1 LTILPQNKIA
11 ITTNSFEA
19 APLPEKP
26 KPEKVVMA
34 AHGGLLPSGQ
44 KRLSM
49 LLVEDNPI
57 NLKLLVA
64 SFKKMGHSYET
75 ATDGSE
81 AVSAYRRAER
91 KFDIVFMDIQMPVM
105 DGMEAS
111 VLIRKFEKQNDLP
124 STIIIALTALTS
136 LQAEQEA
143 MDSGADRFMSKPV
156 SMKKLR
162 DVVEEYFHEGKASE

>member
-1 LTILPQNKIA
+1 MNSSNETFTSTISKPDTVTMRVQE
-11 ITTNSFEA
+11 SF
-19 APLPEKP
+19 P
-26 KPEKVVMA
+26 
-34 AHGGLLPSGQ
+34 PSGK
-44 KRLSM
+44 KRISL

-64 SFKKMGHSYET
+64 SFNKMGHSFET
-75 ATDGSE
+75 AMDGAQ
-81 AVSAYRRAER
+81 AVSAYRKAEG

-111 VLIRKFEKQNDLP
+111 LEIRKYEKLNGLP

-143 MDSGADRFMSKPV
+143 RDNGVDRFLTKPV

-162 DVVEEYFHEGKASE
+162 EVVGEYFEEAKEDG